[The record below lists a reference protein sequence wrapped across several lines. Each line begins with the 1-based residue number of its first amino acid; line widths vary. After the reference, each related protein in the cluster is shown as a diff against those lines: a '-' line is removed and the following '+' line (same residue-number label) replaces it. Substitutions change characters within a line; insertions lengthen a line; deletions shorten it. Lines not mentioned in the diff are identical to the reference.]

1 MCTSASATP
10 APLMLTSGATGRV
23 NALLSV
29 RALRSL
35 ALLLRGLVLVLL
47 LPFRWGYVLRTTT
60 TQASVERSA
69 KDEKAG
75 PVVVRVPAAMVP
87 RRGSRDQEVLA
98 RRAMAIKRVGEGEG
112 KSVREFSMFV
122 TSRGEALFTQSWAPV
137 SGEIN
142 GRYNN
147 FARQLNDNG
156 FKVYGM
162 DWIGHG
168 GSDGLHGYVHSL
180 EYAVNDVKVYVEKV
194 VAVNPGSPCFLFGH
208 STGGAIILKAALD
221 PKIEALVNGVAL
233 TAPAIRVQPSHPIF
247 GVLAPILS
255 FLVPKYQIGAAT
267 KQGLPVSRDP
277 EALEAKY
284 SDPLVYT
291 GPIRVRTGSEI
302 LRISSHLQQNLHRV
316 SVPFIV
322 LHGTADTVTDSE
334 ASQRLYDEAS
344 SVEKSIK
351 LYDGFLHDL
360 LFEPEREDITQDIID
375 WLNSRWPQD
384 LDDLW
389 EEIAQLDVGGVGEYI
404 LVWMGNKTG

>member
-1 MCTSASATP
+1 MESTATP

-23 NALLSV
+23 NALLSL

-35 ALLLRGLVLVLL
+35 AVLLRGLVLVLL

-60 TQASVERSA
+60 KPTQASVERSA

-87 RRGSRDQEVLA
+87 RRGARDQEVLA
-98 RRAMAIKRVGEGEG
+98 RRAMAIKRWRDYVSKIQAHLEEAY
-112 KSVREFSMFV
+112 SQVPSL
-122 TSRGEALFTQSWAPV
+122 RGVVIILHGLNEHS
-137 SGEIN
+137 

-147 FARQLNDNG
+147 FAGQLNDNG

-194 VAVNPGSPCFLFGH
+194 VAENPGSPCFLFGH
-208 STGGAIILKAALD
+208 STGGAIILK
-221 PKIEALVNGVAL
+221 
-233 TAPAIRVQPSHPIF
+233 
-247 GVLAPILS
+247 VLAPILS
-255 FLVPKYQIGAAT
+255 FLVPKYQIGAAS

-277 EALEAKY
+277 EALKAKY

-334 ASQRLYDEAS
+334 ASQRLYDEACLS
-344 SVEKSIK
+344 GKIHQTLRRV
-351 LYDGFLHDL
+351 L
-360 LFEPEREDITQDIID
+360 
-375 WLNSRWPQD
+375 
-384 LDDLW
+384 
-389 EEIAQLDVGGVGEYI
+389 A
-404 LVWMGNKTG
+404 